1 MSKGYLLY
9 LKDINDSIKS
19 IEKFIKNMSFEQ
31 FISDDKTSSAVIRKL
46 EIIGEATK
54 KIPQNVQE
62 KYPQIPWKDIAGM
75 RDKLIHAYSDVDL
88 RLVWKT
94 IQTRIPELKSFLEK
108 MLEE

>member
-1 MSKGYLLY
+1 MPNSYLLY

-19 IEKFIKNMSFEQ
+19 IEIFIKNMSFEQ

-54 KIPQNVQE
+54 KIPKNIQE

-88 RLVWKT
+88 KLVWKT
-94 IQTRIPELKSFLEK
+94 IQIRVPELKSFLEK
-108 MLEE
+108 MLN

>member
-1 MSKGYLLY
+1 MPKSYLLY

-31 FISDDKTSSAVIRKL
+31 FKSDDKTSSAVIRKL

-54 KIPQNVQE
+54 KIPKNVKE

-88 RLVWKT
+88 KLVWKT
-94 IQTRIPELKSFLEK
+94 IQIRVPELKSFLEK
-108 MLEE
+108 MLE